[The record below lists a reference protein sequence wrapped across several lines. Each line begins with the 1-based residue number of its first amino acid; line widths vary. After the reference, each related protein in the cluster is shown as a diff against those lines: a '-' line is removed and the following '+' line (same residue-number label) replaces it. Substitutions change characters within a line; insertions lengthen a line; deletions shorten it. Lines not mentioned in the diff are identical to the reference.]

1 MLHLSHSITD
11 IAYRTYNFSHLK
23 NFHNYFHRRLLFY
36 MYMQFLS
43 VYLYSIFIS
52 ICCLFLVGSRSY
64 KETLKSENVV
74 DFNAHV
80 VITLCISKMFSCE
93 LLHHMILTKLT
104 FLYYLSS
111 WIISPVLY
119 TLRILN
125 AQI

>member
-11 IAYRTYNFSHLK
+11 ITHRTYNFSLLK
-23 NFHNYFHRRLLFY
+23 NSHNYFYRRSLFY
-36 MYMQFLS
+36 MFMQFLS

-52 ICCLFLVGSRSY
+52 ICCLFLDGSRSD
-64 KETLKSENVV
+64 KETLKSQNVV

-80 VITLCISKMFSCE
+80 VITLCISKIFSCE
-93 LLHHMILTKLT
+93 LLHHMILTKLM
-104 FLYYLSS
+104 FLYYLPS